1 MNEDGFTINDSKEY
15 NENILLAII
24 REIEKED
31 DTKNDDGAEPPVKK

>member
-1 MNEDGFTINDSKEY
+1 MSKDGFTINDGKEY

-31 DTKNDDGAEPPVKK
+31 GEPIEAETPKSE